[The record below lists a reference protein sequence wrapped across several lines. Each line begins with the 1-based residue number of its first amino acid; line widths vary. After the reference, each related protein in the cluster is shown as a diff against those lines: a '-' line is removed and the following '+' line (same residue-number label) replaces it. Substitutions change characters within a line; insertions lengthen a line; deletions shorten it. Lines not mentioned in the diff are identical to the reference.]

1 MGKMVEMKRVA
12 FVGSGAM
19 GEAMIKGMVAQGLVQ
34 PLQIVASDPLAARRE
49 QMNSQFG
56 VQTSDTNLAAVQG
69 ADVVVLSVKPQ
80 VLNKVMAELH
90 GNLSPDALVLS
101 IIAGAPIA
109 TMVKG
114 LGHDRVVRTMPN
126 TPAQVGKGV
135 TVWTA
140 TPSVTAHQR
149 QQTQAILGALG
160 EHVMVEDE
168 GYLDMATGLS
178 GSGPGYVFLFIEA
191 MIDAGVQIGF
201 SRADSQ
207 KMVLQT
213 LEGSVA
219 LVRST
224 GLHPAELK
232 NRVTSPGGTTAAGL
246 FELEQSGL
254 RAAVMRAVEAAY
266 RRSQALGAAYTG
278 KGDK

>member
-19 GEAMIKGMVAQGLVQ
+19 GEAMIKGMVAQGLAQ

-56 VQTSDTNLAAVQG
+56 VQTSDTNLAAVQN

-80 VLNKVMAELH
+80 ALNKVMAELH
-90 GNLSPDALVLS
+90 GRIAPDALVLS

-126 TPAQVGKGV
+126 TPAQVGMGV

-140 TPSVTAHQR
+140 TPSVTEHQR
-149 QQTQAILGALG
+149 RQTQAILGALG

-254 RAAVMRAVEAAY
+254 RAAVMRAVDAAY